1 VIAEATLG
9 AARRLAIRNQHL
21 GGAPLPR
28 GKRGVLRAINDLGY
42 VQLDPTNVVARS
54 HLLVLRARIPDFDA
68 RDLEALLASKRLF
81 EYAAFVLPTDDF
93 AFHAV
98 RMAAN
103 RRRMRVAGSPHAR
116 WLAAN
121 AALRRHVLSR
131 LRREEAVATSA
142 FEDRSVS
149 SWESTGWTRG
159 KNVSQM
165 LEFLWRQGLVTV
177 RDRANGERRWTLAS
191 RWLPRTRALPLLA
204 AERFATERAVR
215 ALGIGTFPQLRA
227 TYAFG
232 RFVSR
237 RALDWLEREGRVR
250 RVAVEG
256 AAAREAWYVHDDD
269 AGELA
274 AREAATRAILLS
286 PFDNLII
293 DRARTE
299 RLFGFR
305 YRMEIYVPPAQ
316 RRFGYFAMPILFH
329 DRIVGTV
336 DPRLDRAA
344 RRLHVLSVRSA
355 PDARDVP
362 VAVVRE
368 AVEALAAFV
377 GARDVAWPRSLPA
390 AWTSQRRRYS

>member
-1 VIAEATLG
+1 
-9 AARRLAIRNQHL
+9 
-21 GGAPLPR
+21 
-28 GKRGVLRAINDLGY
+28 
-42 VQLDPTNVVARS
+42 
-54 HLLVLRARIPDFDA
+54 
-68 RDLEALLASKRLF
+68 
-81 EYAAFVLPTDDF
+81 
-93 AFHAV
+93 
-98 RMAAN
+98 
-103 RRRMRVAGSPHAR
+103 
-116 WLAAN
+116 
-121 AALRRHVLSR
+121 
-131 LRREEAVATSA
+131 
-142 FEDRSVS
+142 
-149 SWESTGWTRG
+149 
-159 KNVSQM
+159 
-165 LEFLWRQGLVTV
+165 
-177 RDRANGERRWTLAS
+177 
-191 RWLPRTRALPLLA
+191 
-204 AERFATERAVR
+204 
-215 ALGIGTFPQLRA
+215 
-227 TYAFG
+227 
-232 RFVSR
+232 
-237 RALDWLEREGRVR
+237 
-250 RVAVEG
+250 VEG
-256 AAAREAWYVHDDD
+256 APAREAWYVHDDD

-368 AVEALAAFV
+368 AIEALAAFV